1 MIIAIPMKEDRIA
14 NHFTKADHFLFMDE
28 SGEVVGQKPNPA
40 QHAGCSGKSA
50 LLALLQSE
58 RVERVI
64 VRQIGQRML
73 GRLLENQ
80 LAVFQTHT
88 GRQTLQHIVQTG
100 NELVPL
106 TDAEQGRQS
115 VNYQTKQQQGGCCG
129 HHQHEHH
136 DDVHARGQGH
146 RCCETG
152 EQHRG
157 CGAHENGEHHQH
169 RSGKGRCCHH

>member
-1 MIIAIPMKEDRIA
+1 MIIAIPVKEERIA
-14 NHFTKADHFLFMDE
+14 NHFTKADHFIFTDE
-28 SGEVVGQKPNPA
+28 SGEIVGRQPNPA
-40 QHAGCSGKSA
+40 QAAGCAGKSA

-73 GRLLENQ
+73 SRLLDNQ
-80 LAVFQTHT
+80 FAVFQTQT
-88 GRQTLQHIVQTG
+88 GRQ
-100 NELVPL
+100 ELRHLIQAADEWIPL
-106 TDAEQGRQS
+106 TDTKQGRQS

-136 DDVHARGQGH
+136 DLVQTHCQGH

-152 EQHRG
+152 EPG
-157 CGAHENGEHHQH
+157 ECATHESAGHQPRRH
-169 RSGKGRCCHH
+169 GKGRCCHS